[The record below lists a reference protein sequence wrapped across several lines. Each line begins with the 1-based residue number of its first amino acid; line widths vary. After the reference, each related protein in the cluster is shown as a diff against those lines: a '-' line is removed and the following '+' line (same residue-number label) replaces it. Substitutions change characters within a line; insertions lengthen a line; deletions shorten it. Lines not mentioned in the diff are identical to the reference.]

1 MKDYNVEISFTD
13 KNTGEKVLSLS
24 LDDLNLIQESVMKA
38 KVGLEAEERAE
49 DKIQESI
56 DASETFVS
64 ADIAI
69 TTTHIYISVDG
80 CEDQILYYRSYNE
93 IESLRFAVQRAAMTM
108 LRARYGSAIDHEKVC
123 DDMMK
128 KFDKYARYI
137 RVWMHANPRPF
148 QPIGLKV
155 ESNCITVCMA
165 CIDNEEYRFFYSNYT
180 YIDDMKTHIISNVI
194 NMMALKYMETSYM
207 LKAKQQISDVFES
220 RLGFLLEKIEL
231 EGMGRTNGR

>member
-24 LDDLNLIQESVMKA
+24 LDDLNQIQESVMKA

-49 DKIQESI
+49 DKLVESI
-56 DASETFVS
+56 DIVEALE
-64 ADIAI
+64 DNIAI

-108 LRARYGSAIDHEKVC
+108 LRARYGSATDHEKVC

-165 CIDNEEYRFFYSNYT
+165 CIDSKEYRFFYSNYT

-194 NMMALKYMETSYM
+194 EMMSLKYMETSYM
-207 LKAKQQISDVFES
+207 LKAKQQISDIFES
-220 RLGFLLEKIEL
+220 RFGFLLEKIEL
-231 EGMGRTNGR
+231 EGMSRTNGR